1 MEYGSRREGSFGA
14 GNDTQYEKGYVKTAK
29 RCFSRMAL
37 AYVIYIVVSTASQ
50 LAAAAIL
57 LRFTGIDQNLR
68 LMICML
74 AMYPAAILI
83 FYLVIRK
90 VPRARQTRRET
101 LSVGEYLCTFVVSM
115 GCMYLGNFIGQALM
129 MAVSLV
135 TGEPMVNAVQ
145 ELILGME
152 PWTILI
158 VAVIA
163 APIAEEFLF
172 RKCLLDR
179 IAGYGQITSMMVS
192 GVLFGLAHGN
202 FYQFFYAFALGVI
215 FAYVYLKTGNVWH
228 TVGLHMMINFC
239 GSIIPMYLLKI
250 MEKNMVLG
258 SFLAMAQMMLMF
270 GFVVAAV
277 IILISCREKI
287 RIYKRTTDVPMGK
300 WGRTVFLN
308 AGMLL
313 FFLCSVVIFVAG

>member
-1 MEYGSRREGSFGA
+1 M
-14 GNDTQYEKGYVKTAK
+14 KTAK
-29 RCFSRMAL
+29 RCFSQMAL
-37 AYVIYIVVSTASQ
+37 AYVLYMVISTASQ
-50 LAAAAIL
+50 LIAAAIL
-57 LRFTGIDQNLR
+57 QNFTDMDQNLR
-68 LMICML
+68 LMICLL

-83 FYLVIRK
+83 FYLMIRK
-90 VPRARQTRRET
+90 IPRAHQTRREI
-101 LSVGEYLCTFVVSM
+101 VDAGEYLCTFVVSM
-115 GCMYLGNFIGQALM
+115 GCMYVGNFIGQALM
-129 MAVSLV
+129 TAVSFV

-163 APIAEEFLF
+163 APIVEEFLF

-215 FAYVYLKTGNVWH
+215 FAYVYLKTGNVWY

-250 MEKNMVLG
+250 MEKNLVLG
-258 SFLAMAQMMLMF
+258 SFLAMTQMMVMF

-277 IILISCREKI
+277 IILISCRKKI
-287 RIYKRTTDVPMGK
+287 RIYKATMDVPVGK
-300 WGRTVFLN
+300 WVRTVFFN
-308 AGMLL
+308 VGMLL
-313 FFLCSVVIFVAG
+313 FFLCSVVIFVVG

>member
-1 MEYGSRREGSFGA
+1 M
-14 GNDTQYEKGYVKTAK
+14 KTAK
-29 RCFSRMAL
+29 RCFSQMAL
-37 AYVIYIVVSTASQ
+37 AYVLYMVISTASQ
-50 LAAAAIL
+50 LIAAAIL
-57 LRFTGIDQNLR
+57 QNFADMDQNLR
-68 LMICML
+68 LMICLL

-83 FYLVIRK
+83 FYLMIRK
-90 VPRARQTRRET
+90 IPRAHQTRREI
-101 LSVGEYLCTFVVSM
+101 VDAGEYLCTFVVSM
-115 GCMYLGNFIGQALM
+115 GCMYVGNFIGQALM
-129 MAVSLV
+129 TAVSFV

-163 APIAEEFLF
+163 APIVEEFLF

-192 GVLFGLAHGN
+192 GVLFGFAHGN

-215 FAYVYLKTGNVWH
+215 FAYVYLKTGNVWY

-250 MEKNMVLG
+250 MEKNLVLG
-258 SFLAMAQMMLMF
+258 SFLAMTQMMVMF

-277 IILISCREKI
+277 IILISCRKKI
-287 RIYKRTTDVPMGK
+287 RIYKGTMDVPVGK
-300 WGRTVFLN
+300 WVRIVFLN

-313 FFLCSVVIFVAG
+313 FFLCSVVIFVVG

>member
-1 MEYGSRREGSFGA
+1 M
-14 GNDTQYEKGYVKTAK
+14 KTAK

-37 AYVIYIVVSTASQ
+37 AYVLYMVVSTASQ
-50 LAAAAIL
+50 MLAALIL
-57 LRFTGIDQNLR
+57 RELTDMDQNLQ

-83 FYLVIRK
+83 FYLMIRK
-90 VPRARQTRRET
+90 IPRARQTRREAV
-101 LSVGEYLCTFVVSM
+101 SVGEYLCVFVVSM
-115 GCMYLGNFIGQALM
+115 GCMYVGNFIGQALM

-135 TGEPMVNAVQ
+135 TGEPMLNAVQ
-145 ELILGME
+145 ELILRME
-152 PWTILI
+152 PWTILL

-179 IAGYGQITSMMVS
+179 IAGYGQITSMLVS

-228 TVGLHMMINFC
+228 TIGLHMMINFC
-239 GSIIPMYLLKI
+239 GSIIPMYLLRI
-250 MEKNMVLG
+250 MEKNPILG
-258 SFLAMAQMMLMF
+258 SSLAMTQMMAMF
-270 GFVVAAV
+270 GFVVSAAV
-277 IILISCREKI
+277 ILISHRNRI
-287 RIYKRTTDVPMGK
+287 RLYKGTANVSAGR
-300 WGRTVFLN
+300 WARTVFFN

-313 FFLCSVVIFVAG
+313 FFLCSAVSFVIG

>member
-1 MEYGSRREGSFGA
+1 M
-14 GNDTQYEKGYVKTAK
+14 KTAK
-29 RCFSRMAL
+29 RCFSQMAL
-37 AYVIYIVVSTASQ
+37 AYVLYMVISTASQ
-50 LAAAAIL
+50 LIAAAIL
-57 LRFTGIDQNLR
+57 QNFTDMDQNLR
-68 LMICML
+68 QMICLL

-83 FYLVIRK
+83 FYLMIRK
-90 VPRARQTRRET
+90 IPRAHQTRREI
-101 LSVGEYLCTFVVSM
+101 VDAGEYLCTFVVSM
-115 GCMYLGNFIGQALM
+115 GCMYVGNFIGQALM
-129 MAVSLV
+129 TAVSFV

-163 APIAEEFLF
+163 APIVEEFLF

-215 FAYVYLKTGNVWH
+215 FAYVYLKTGNVWY

-250 MEKNMVLG
+250 MEKNLVLG
-258 SFLAMAQMMLMF
+258 SFLAMTQMMVMF

-277 IILISCREKI
+277 IILISCRKKI
-287 RIYKRTTDVPMGK
+287 RIYKGTMDVPVGK
-300 WGRTVFLN
+300 WVRTVFFN
-308 AGMLL
+308 VGMLL
-313 FFLCSVVIFVAG
+313 FFLCSVVIFVVG

>member
-1 MEYGSRREGSFGA
+1 M
-14 GNDTQYEKGYVKTAK
+14 KTAK
-29 RCFSRMAL
+29 RCFSQMAL
-37 AYVIYIVVSTASQ
+37 AYVLYMMISTASQ
-50 LAAAAIL
+50 LIAAAIL
-57 LRFTGIDQNLR
+57 QNFTDMDQNLR
-68 LMICML
+68 LMICLL

-83 FYLVIRK
+83 FYLMIRK
-90 VPRARQTRRET
+90 IPRAHQTRREI
-101 LSVGEYLCTFVVSM
+101 VDAGEYLCTFVVSM
-115 GCMYLGNFIGQALM
+115 GCMYVGNFIGQALM
-129 MAVSLV
+129 TAVSFV
-135 TGEPMVNAVQ
+135 TGEPMINAVQ

-163 APIAEEFLF
+163 APIVEEFLF

-192 GVLFGLAHGN
+192 GVLFGFAHGN

-215 FAYVYLKTGNVWH
+215 FAYVYLKTGNVWY

-250 MEKNMVLG
+250 MEKNLVLG
-258 SFLAMAQMMLMF
+258 SFLAMTQMMVMF

-277 IILISCREKI
+277 IILISCRKKI
-287 RIYKRTTDVPMGK
+287 RIYKGTMDVPLGK
-300 WGRTVFLN
+300 WVRIVFFN

-313 FFLCSVVIFVAG
+313 FFLCSVVIFVVG

>member
-1 MEYGSRREGSFGA
+1 
-14 GNDTQYEKGYVKTAK
+14 
-29 RCFSRMAL
+29 MAL
-37 AYVIYIVVSTASQ
+37 AYVLYMVISTASQ
-50 LAAAAIL
+50 LIAAAIL
-57 LRFTGIDQNLR
+57 QNFTDMDQNLR
-68 LMICML
+68 LMICLL

-83 FYLVIRK
+83 FYLMIRK
-90 VPRARQTRRET
+90 IPRAHQTRREI
-101 LSVGEYLCTFVVSM
+101 VDAGEYLCTFVVSM
-115 GCMYLGNFIGQALM
+115 GCMYVGNFIGQALM
-129 MAVSLV
+129 TAVSFV

-163 APIAEEFLF
+163 APIVEEFLF

-215 FAYVYLKTGNVWH
+215 FAYVYLKTGNVWY

-250 MEKNMVLG
+250 MEKNLVLG
-258 SFLAMAQMMLMF
+258 SFLAMTQMMVMF

-277 IILISCREKI
+277 IILISCRKKI
-287 RIYKRTTDVPMGK
+287 RIYKATMDVPVGK
-300 WGRTVFLN
+300 WVRTVFFN
-308 AGMLL
+308 VGMLL
-313 FFLCSVVIFVAG
+313 FFLCSVVIFVVG